1 MLAETCFQHGRA
13 EEGLAAVAEAAEPMK
28 RTHEQMWEAEFAVVC
43 VKFSKLVMVR
53 VRRFIQVN

>member
-28 RTHEQMWEAEFAVVC
+28 RTHEQMWEAEFARTGRATAALGC
-43 VKFSKLVMVR
+43 PG
-53 VRRFIQVN
+53 RRC